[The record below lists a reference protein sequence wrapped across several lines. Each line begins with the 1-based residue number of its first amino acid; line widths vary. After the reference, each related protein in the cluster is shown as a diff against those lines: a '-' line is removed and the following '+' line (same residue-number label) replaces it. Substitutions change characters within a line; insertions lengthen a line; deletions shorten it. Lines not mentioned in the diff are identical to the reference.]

1 MRVAPRVPGDLVAA
15 HERRVA
21 VGFVGRQ
28 LVAARVVQLEVLA
41 DALVEVRPAFTGNLA
56 LVDIQQMRHAAQDVR
71 RRRDDSGPHRAR
83 LLEAVERARVVVEA
97 LGQELKL
104 LSLHHWIAVPRGVQR
119 GAQREMRRMAGH
131 AERGFLVD
139 ARDAVVHRSP
149 ARSVGMPRITGGKDV
164 VERGA
169 HGRLR
174 IRVRRRI
181 VHARPQLVLRMA
193 RLHGHVVRAPVIQ
206 NSRRELVAR
215 KRLRLVRQR
224 HRDPRRRNTPAAR
237 R

>member
-1 MRVAPRVPGDLVAA
+1 MAA

-41 DALVEVRPAFTGNLA
+41 DAFVDVRPAFTGNLA
-56 LVDIQQMRHAAQDVR
+56 LVDIQQMRHAAQYVR

-104 LSLHHWIAVPRGVQR
+104 LSLHHRIAVPRGVQR

-139 ARDAVVHRSP
+139 ARDAVVDRSP

-181 VHARPQLVLRMA
+181 VHAGP
-193 RLHGHVVRAPVIQ
+193 
-206 NSRRELVAR
+206 
-215 KRLRLVRQR
+215 
-224 HRDPRRRNTPAAR
+224 
-237 R
+237 